1 MVNLLSSTSSQ
12 KGRGPA
18 DREDGR
24 LMSLNNHL
32 IEVWM
37 PDFYR
42 SENGGRQRSKV
53 KKAINLANIYNGKHQ
68 AEDVLISSFLPS
80 TGGQGSFF
88 FFAFVILPPPPIYF
102 YSLEANYVTI
112 L

>member
-1 MVNLLSSTSSQ
+1 MVNLLSSASSQ

-37 PDFYR
+37 PVFLLFFFFCR
-42 SENGGRQRSKV
+42 SEIGGGGVEMSKQS
-53 KKAINLANIYNGKHQ
+53 KKAINL
-68 AEDVLISSFLPS
+68 VSMS
-80 TGGQGSFF
+80 
-88 FFAFVILPPPPIYF
+88 
-102 YSLEANYVTI
+102 
-112 L
+112 